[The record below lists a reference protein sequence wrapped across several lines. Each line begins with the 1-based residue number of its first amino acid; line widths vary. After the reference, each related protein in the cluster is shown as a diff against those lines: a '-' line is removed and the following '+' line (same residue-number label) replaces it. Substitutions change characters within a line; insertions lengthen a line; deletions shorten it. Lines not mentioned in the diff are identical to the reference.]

1 MNEIQ
6 VPLSEIERLQEAA
19 KAVGIEIPIQA
30 PFTPSDINKLL
41 PLLRMPLN
49 SAAIQSATAAETGKG
64 YDSIGYSYQA
74 HIDRMNWV
82 FGPTQWRWKA
92 VDEECEET
100 ATAGGYVKFTSS
112 CEIVLQIGYRDLN
125 PESKQWEW
133 LTVHELEPIPSDHES
148 LEKGSARKGCLTKGI
163 KRATSFLGVGADA
176 YLGTLDDDMTTG
188 AARNDQLKTP
198 IGGRAKIIDSKGY
211 QMLKSLASTKGF
223 TEDTKLR
230 EFYKAESGGIIHNDP
245 ANLTKTEASEVKNM
259 LFKLPNAILNE
270 DEEPDDK
277 SSDDEVSNNEVKPKR
292 PSTLADLMSSDD
304 MVIKS
309 IAAEYSFKLPDAITL
324 KNKSAI
330 CKTLATLMG
339 IK

>member
-1 MNEIQ
+1 MNEAQ
-6 VPLSEIERLQEAA
+6 VVLSEIEMLQEAA
-19 KAVGIEIPIQA
+19 KAAGIEIPIQA
-30 PFTPSDINKLL
+30 PFTPSDVNKLL
-41 PLLRMPLN
+41 PLLRMSLN
-49 SAAIQSATAAETGKG
+49 SAAIQSASAAETGKG

-92 VDEECEET
+92 VGEECEET

-112 CEIVLQIGYRDLN
+112 CEIILQIGYRDLN

-176 YLGTLDDDMTTG
+176 YLGTLDDDMSTG
-188 AARNDQLKTP
+188 AARSDQMKTP

-211 QMLKSLASTKGF
+211 QMVKSLAAKKGF

-230 EFYKAESGGIIHNDP
+230 EFYKAESGGIIYNDP

-259 LFKLPNAILNE
+259 LFKLPDAVE
-270 DEEPDDK
+270 QDEEETEEESSGVDESSLDDAP
-277 SSDDEVSNNEVKPKR
+277 ER
-292 PSTLADLMSSDD
+292 PTTLAELMSSDD
-304 MVIKS
+304 GVIKA
-309 IAAEYSFKLPDAITL
+309 IASEYSFKLPDVITP
-324 KNKSAI
+324 KNKAAI